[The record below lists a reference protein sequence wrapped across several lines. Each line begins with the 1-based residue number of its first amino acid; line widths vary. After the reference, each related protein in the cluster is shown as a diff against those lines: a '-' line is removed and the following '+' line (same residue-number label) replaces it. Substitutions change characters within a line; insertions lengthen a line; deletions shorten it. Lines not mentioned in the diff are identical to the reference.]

1 VLTSFIALVIGLAV
15 AVAGRTVLHARTRSR
30 RPGDESR
37 RRAAVAG
44 LVVYLIGAAL
54 VVVGLVGV
62 SQAERAG
69 ERLPVPLDLIWIAL
83 LLVIGAQLAW
93 AVLRRRRAQRA
104 RDSSKPSGGP
114 E

>member
-1 VLTSFIALVIGLAV
+1 VVASFIALVVGLAV
-15 AVAGRTVLHARTRSR
+15 AVTGRSVLNTGTRSR
-30 RPGDESR
+30 PGDGSR

-104 RDSSKPSGGP
+104 RDSSEPPGGRG
-114 E
+114 